1 MKLRTLSLILLLS
14 VTLFSCGSK
23 QEKNEAMDD
32 ATISESSDYR
42 NPKEL
47 IDLYHHADSLVK
59 IGAIDTKKMQLFV
72 DKATEYATLHP
83 DDTLSPHFLLYAGI
97 FQMDIALSTPSESKR
112 NARFF
117 QSVDIFNKLTEQY
130 PDYHNLPYCYYYKG
144 QIYENMERTSD
155 AEGEYRELVHRYPD
169 TDLGRNIAEYLKVQ
183 GYEKSSDDIMH
194 EIKKK

>member
-1 MKLRTLSLILLLS
+1 MKLRFFALLL
-14 VTLFSCGSK
+14 LAIAFCSCGSK
-23 QEKNEAMDD
+23 QDSSR
-32 ATISESSDYR
+32 SETDVTDLGSKEYNNS
-42 NPKEL
+42 KEL
-47 IDLYHHADSLVK
+47 IELYHHADSLVK
-59 IGAIDTKKMQLFV
+59 IGQIDTKKMQLFV

-97 FQMDIALSTPSESKR
+97 FQMDVALSTPSESKR

-117 QSVDIFNKLTEQY
+117 QSVEIFNKLTEQY
-130 PDYHNLPYCYYYKG
+130 PDYRNLPYCYYYKG
-144 QIYENMERTSD
+144 QIYENMRRTSD